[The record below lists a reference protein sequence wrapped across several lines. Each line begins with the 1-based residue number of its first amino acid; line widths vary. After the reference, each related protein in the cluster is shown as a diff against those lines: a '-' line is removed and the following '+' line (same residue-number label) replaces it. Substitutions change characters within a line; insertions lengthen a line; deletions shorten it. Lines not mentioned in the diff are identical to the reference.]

1 MAEATQAPVQGGG
14 KKKRRKNQ
22 EQPAAVQE
30 NIAVQ
35 EEAKRVSRAA
45 DTNAEVNILDSVNMP
60 LNDPNIRKF
69 LLCYLVS
76 HSNRGGHQ
84 LMLRENC
91 LDDLTICH
99 YR

>member
-60 LNDPNIRKF
+60 LNDPNILHACEELKTF
-69 LLCYLVS
+69 VAEKEADAGSCS
-76 HSNRGGHQ
+76 PDDI
-84 LMLRENC
+84 LREVRQ
-91 LDDLTICH
+91 L
-99 YR
+99 